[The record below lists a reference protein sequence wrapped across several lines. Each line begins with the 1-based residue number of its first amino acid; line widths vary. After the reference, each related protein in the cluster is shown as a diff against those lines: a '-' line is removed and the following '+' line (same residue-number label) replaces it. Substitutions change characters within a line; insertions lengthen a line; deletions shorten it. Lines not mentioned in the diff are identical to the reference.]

1 MKVSKSKQPA
11 LPRPSS
17 PTPGLS
23 SPSQHN
29 STQERAPLV
38 TEHSYLL
45 APRPDS
51 PSGSS
56 DRIHTRT
63 TRLDCKRIA
72 PREPTAAMAPSQLF
86 ELPRP
91 KVGRANDTQK
101 YPPSNNM
108 AQNFFQT
115 MSLRTGAEIITYLQ
129 VINKV
134 SGLYGLL
141 ALLTGASIDGWQ
153 LSMYLYSTVVLVAT
167 VYLYKHIRLQT
178 TFETLCLAHLY
189 ALDSVVNALYTAFF
203 GFIWFYT
210 LANHPDGKDNSVA
223 PGIADNAGFTSPKF
237 NVSEV
242 NVVAEPAGV
251 AGQNAVA
258 VGQGTPG
265 SAPGLGGAV
274 FQTSSIM
281 SISLIAGFWALRVY
295 FVFVMLAF
303 ARQCLR
309 QYIAANASSTAWYN
323 NDTPTLGNLAE
334 NPFQEGKEAGYG
346 WKGKAG
352 RTMLSGAPQYWLGSS
367 ADEDESWM
375 RGVGGKFIRK
385 SVQVGEP
392 IGLGERERRRR
403 SGTGPPAPPKEMRT
417 PQLADLPE
425 AR

>member
-1 MKVSKSKQPA
+1 
-11 LPRPSS
+11 
-17 PTPGLS
+17 
-23 SPSQHN
+23 
-29 STQERAPLV
+29 
-38 TEHSYLL
+38 
-45 APRPDS
+45 
-51 PSGSS
+51 
-56 DRIHTRT
+56 
-63 TRLDCKRIA
+63 
-72 PREPTAAMAPSQLF
+72 MASSQLF

-91 KVGRANDTQK
+91 K
-101 YPPSNNM
+101 
-108 AQNFFQT
+108 NFFQK

-141 ALLTGASIDGWQ
+141 ALLTGAAIDGWQ
-153 LSMYLYSTVVLVAT
+153 LSMYLYSTIVLVAT
-167 VYLYKHIRLQT
+167 VYLYKHIRLQSS
-178 TFETLCLAHLY
+178 FESLLLAHLY

-210 LANHPDGKDNSVA
+210 LANHPDGGDNSIA
-223 PGIADNAGFTSPKF
+223 PGIPDNAGFTNPKF

-242 NVVAEPAGV
+242 NVVAEPAGGLK
-251 AGQNAVA
+251 AGQDAVA

-309 QYIAANASSTAWYN
+309 QHIAANASTAGWYN
-323 NDTPTLGNLAE
+323 NDTPQTSQNLAE

-346 WKGKAG
+346 WKGKLG
-352 RTMLSGAPQYWLGSS
+352 RIMLSGAPLYWLGSS

-375 RGVGGKFIRK
+375 RGVGGKFNRK
-385 SVQVGEP
+385 GASAGEP

-403 SGTGPPAPPKEMRT
+403 SGTGPPAPPREMR
-417 PQLADLPE
+417 PPPLADLQE
-425 AR
+425 VR